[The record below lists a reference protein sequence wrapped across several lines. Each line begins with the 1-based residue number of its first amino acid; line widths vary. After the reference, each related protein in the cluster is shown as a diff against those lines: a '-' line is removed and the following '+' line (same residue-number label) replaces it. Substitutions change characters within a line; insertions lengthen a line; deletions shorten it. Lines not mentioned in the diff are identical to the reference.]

1 MAVEHDSAANLQTIS
16 DALQEQY
23 FPTFIETGFVTG
35 GITNRLLSM
44 AHYKAT
50 GDGVTLQYKRAI
62 GNTFKIGNDP
72 LADFGVGTV
81 MQAEKWKARW
91 NVTDSSAHDFAN
103 FKGAVRLNHYDVAGA
118 GDAGSIAS
126 LVKNAAQD
134 LRGDYDWKM
143 AASQNCP
150 RTGLVARVNS
160 TPKNNDSNVYGT
172 CTAYTSGATTARTL
186 VDGGSVALFR
196 KGVEYDVYTSGG
208 ATVALRLMCDGEI
221 NATDTTSNSSGSV
234 GWKITSRTTGA
245 ANLNSLADNC
255 EFYLDGSK
263 NKNMWGREAWLTQ
276 PAASGDVFIGGVNR
290 SSADYQFLIPVIVSG
305 GSVAANRGHLDSVA
319 SAMGFMTDN
328 PDIVRSLV
336 ANDRIIQTL
345 RNQINEAAFITIPTT
360 DDRSKRFGNLG
371 SMGLNYQHPNLG
383 MLKFLADPM
392 MSPDKMDF
400 LAMGSWK
407 FVDYGNRGLQ
417 IMPGDI
423 GKWSR
428 VPSSTPGNGYGM
440 IYSLDAY
447 SDGLVVCENAQANA
461 RVTAI
466 TP

>member
-23 FPTFIETGFVTG
+23 FDKFIETGFVTG
-35 GITNRLLSM
+35 GVTNRLLSM

-91 NVTDSSAHDFAN
+91 NVTDSSVHDFAN
-103 FKGAVRLNHYDVAGA
+103 FKGATRLNHYDVVGA
-118 GDAGSIAS
+118 GDAGAIAS
-126 LVKNAAQD
+126 LVKNAAAD
-134 LRGDYDWKM
+134 LRGDFDWKM
-143 AASQNCP
+143 AVSQNVP
-150 RTGLVARVNS
+150 RSGLVARVNG
-160 TPKNNDSNVYGT
+160 PVKDNASNVYAS
-172 CTAYTSGATTARTL
+172 CGAFASLSAGARTL
-186 VDGGSVALFR
+186 IDGGSVALFR

-208 ATVALRLMCDGEI
+208 VLVATRLMCNGEI

-234 GWKITSRTTGA
+234 GWISTSRTTAGA
-245 ANLNSLADNC
+245 GTLADNC

-290 SSADYQFLIPVIVSG
+290 SSPDFQFLVPVIVNG
-305 GSVAANRGHLDSVA
+305 GSTVANRGHLDSVA
-319 SAMGFMTDN
+319 TAMSFMTDN
-328 PDIVRSLV
+328 PDIARSVV
-336 ANDRIIQTL
+336 ANGRIIQTF
-345 RNQINEAAFITIPTT
+345 RNQINEAAFINIPST
-360 DDRSKRFGNLG
+360 DDRAKRFGNLG
-371 SMGLNYQHPNLG
+371 SMGLNYQHPDLG
-383 MLKFLADPM
+383 LVKFLSDPM
-392 MSPDKMDF
+392 MSPDKIDF
-400 LAMGSWK
+400 LAMNTWM

-428 VPSSTPGNGYGM
+428 VPSSTPGNGLGM

-461 RVTAI
+461 RVTSI